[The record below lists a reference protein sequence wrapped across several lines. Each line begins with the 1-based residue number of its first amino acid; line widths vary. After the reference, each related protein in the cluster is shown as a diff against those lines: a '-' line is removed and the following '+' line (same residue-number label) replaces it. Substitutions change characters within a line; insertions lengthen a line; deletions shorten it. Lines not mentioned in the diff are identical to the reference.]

1 MHTNTKR
8 DGVKVRIVETGE
20 EFNSI
25 QSCAD
30 YLDVNAHWLGQVV
43 KGNRGLRT
51 CHGYHIVAVDGS
63 DNNLYLNEYRGRPG
77 VKVEIVE
84 TGETFNSIT
93 DCAAHINGSAGTIHD
108 VISGRR
114 STHKGYKFKL
124 TD

>member
-1 MHTNTKR
+1 MRFFFFLIYERRHKMHTNTKR

-25 QSCAD
+25 QSCAN
-30 YLDVNAHWLGQVV
+30 YLGVNAHWLGQVV

-51 CHGYHIVAVDGS
+51 CRGYHIVAVDGS

-84 TGETFNSIT
+84 TG
-93 DCAAHINGSAGTIHD
+93 
-108 VISGRR
+108 
-114 STHKGYKFKL
+114 
-124 TD
+124 